1 MLESALQKLS
11 SHYLSVIEF
20 LKCYFLKTNEKNKNN
35 YNSKKKVLNS
45 FLFPTDKNIETSW
58 FGLKLVELFWL
69 HWQIFS
75 LVLTSQLQTKKKK
88 RQKN

>member
-35 YNSKKKVLNS
+35 YNSKKTKCSILS
-45 FLFPTDKNIETSW
+45 CF
-58 FGLKLVELFWL
+58 
-69 HWQIFS
+69 Q
-75 LVLTSQLQTKKKK
+75 QTKILK
-88 RQKN
+88 QADLD

>member
-1 MLESALQKLS
+1 MITRNVRICTAKTLS

-45 FLFPTDKNIETSW
+45 FLFPTDKNIETS
-58 FGLKLVELFWL
+58 
-69 HWQIFS
+69 
-75 LVLTSQLQTKKKK
+75 
-88 RQKN
+88 